1 MRAVVFALAVLL
13 VLAPAVLFGPA
24 PAVAAEARYVEIN
37 GERARLL
44 ACFKEVLVPAK
55 YSVKHVLLTP
65 AKRQYVKRLFGRI
78 DLVEIP
84 AVYVE
89 EKTLVE
95 PEHILLRQV
104 VCD

>member
-1 MRAVVFALAVLL
+1 MRAHAL
-13 VLAPAVLFGPA
+13 VLAALLFAA
-24 PAVAAEARYVEIN
+24 PAYAAENTYVEVN
-37 GERARLL
+37 GERALLL
-44 ACFKEVLVPAK
+44 ACFKEVTVPARFE
-55 YSVKHVLLTP
+55 VKHILLTP

-89 EKTLVE
+89 ERTLLE

-104 VCD
+104 QCD